1 MPWLDDRY
9 LGIIVALMTVSIW
22 AVFIVATRFSVS
34 TNFTVEE
41 ILFLRL
47 VPSTLIMAPFM
58 IKYDLIPRG
67 LSWLKAGM
75 LMIGA
80 SAVFP
85 YIVSSGLS
93 FAPASDGGVLAPG
106 MLPFWTALA
115 AFLIL
120 GEKLDQV
127 RRAGLF
133 VILIG
138 ALLVGLWQILFNS
151 DEGVWRGHILF
162 LIGSGLFAVY
172 SVIFRQSGLTP
183 LHGLL
188 IGLFWGT
195 LFIIPILLLTGK
207 VNFNNVS
214 PLDIGITIVIQSL
227 IIGILATI
235 LFNYGVRLIGA
246 SEMGAFGALTPILA
260 MLGGIIFLNEIVPAI
275 KMVGIFL
282 VAIGVFLASGILKL
296 KRHKNKKSLGKEHY

>member
-1 MPWLDDRY
+1 MLKLKRSY
-9 LGIIVALMTVSIW
+9 LGVLVALITVSIW

-41 ILFLRL
+41 VLILRL

-67 LSWLKAGM
+67 LPWFKAGM

-80 SAVFP
+80 SAIFP

-115 AFLIL
+115 AFFIL
-120 GEKLDQV
+120 GEKLDKV
-127 RRAGLF
+127 RRTGLLI
-133 VILIG
+133 ILIG
-138 ALLVGLWQILFNS
+138 ALMVGLWQIIFNS

-162 LIGSGLFAVY
+162 LIGSGLFAIY

-195 LFIIPILLLTGK
+195 LFITPILLLTGK
-207 VNFNNVS
+207 VTFHDVS
-214 PLDIGITIVIQSL
+214 AFDIGITIFIQSL
-227 IIGILATI
+227 VIGILATI

-260 MLGGIIFLNEIVPAI
+260 MMGGILFLNESVPAI
-275 KMVGIFL
+275 KMAGIFL
-282 VAIGVFLASGILKL
+282 VAIGVFLASGILKQ
-296 KRHKNKKSLGKEHY
+296 KNNQNKKSD

>member
-1 MPWLDDRY
+1 MFNLDRRY
-9 LGIIVALMTVSIW
+9 LGVLVALITVFIW
-22 AVFIVATRFSVS
+22 AIFIVATRFSLT

-80 SAVFP
+80 SAIFP

-127 RRAGLF
+127 RRTGLF
-133 VILIG
+133 IILVG
-138 ALLVGLWQILFNS
+138 ALMVGLWQIIFNS
-151 DEGVWRGHILF
+151 DEGVWRGHLLF
-162 LIGSGLFAVY
+162 LIGSGLFAIY

-195 LFIIPILLLTGK
+195 LFITPILLLTGR
-207 VNFNNVS
+207 VNFSDVS
-214 PLDIGITIVIQSL
+214 AFDIGITIFIQSL

-260 MLGGIIFLNEIVPAI
+260 MLGGILFLNESVSVI
-275 KMVGIFL
+275 KMAGIFF
-282 VAIGVFLASGILKL
+282 VAIGVFLASGIVKQ
-296 KRHKNKKSLGKEHY
+296 KIYED

>member
-1 MPWLDDRY
+1 MLNLDRRY
-9 LGIIVALMTVSIW
+9 LGVIVALMTVSIW

-41 ILFLRL
+41 VLFLRL

-80 SAVFP
+80 SAIFP

-120 GEKLDQV
+120 GEKLGKI
-127 RRAGLF
+127 RRTGLF
-133 VILIG
+133 VILVG

-162 LIGSGLFAVY
+162 LVGSGLFAVY

-183 LHGLL
+183 IHGLL

-195 LFIIPILLLTGK
+195 LFIIPILLLTGR
-207 VNFNNVS
+207 VNFNDVS
-214 PLDIGITIVIQSL
+214 AFDIGITIVIQSL

-235 LFNYGVRLIGA
+235 LFNYRGSINRGIRDGCFRCINTNTCNA
-246 SEMGAFGALTPILA
+246 
-260 MLGGIIFLNEIVPAI
+260 GGYY
-275 KMVGIFL
+275 
-282 VAIGVFLASGILKL
+282 VF
-296 KRHKNKKSLGKEHY
+296 R

>member
-1 MPWLDDRY
+1 MLKLKRSY
-9 LGIIVALMTVSIW
+9 LGVLVALITVSIW

-41 ILFLRL
+41 VLILRL

-80 SAVFP
+80 SAIFP

-115 AFLIL
+115 AFFIL

-127 RRAGLF
+127 RRTGLLI
-133 VILIG
+133 ILIG
-138 ALLVGLWQILFNS
+138 ALMVGLWQIIFNS

-162 LIGSGLFAVY
+162 LIGSGLFAIY

-195 LFIIPILLLTGK
+195 LFITPILLLTGK
-207 VNFNNVS
+207 VTFHDVS
-214 PLDIGITIVIQSL
+214 AFDIGITIFIQSL
-227 IIGILATI
+227 VIGILSTI

-260 MLGGIIFLNEIVPAI
+260 MMGGILFLNESVPAI
-275 KMVGIFL
+275 KMAGIFL
-282 VAIGVFLASGILKL
+282 VAIGVFLASGILEQKNS
-296 KRHKNKKSLGKEHY
+296 HNKKS

>member
-1 MPWLDDRY
+1 MFNLKRRY
-9 LGIIVALMTVSIW
+9 LGVLVALTTVFIW
-22 AVFIVATRFSVS
+22 AIFIVATRFSLT

-80 SAVFP
+80 SAIFP

-120 GEKLDQV
+120 GEKLNQV
-127 RRAGLF
+127 RRTGLF
-133 VILIG
+133 IILVG
-138 ALLVGLWQILFNS
+138 ALMVGLWQIIFNS
-151 DEGVWRGHILF
+151 DDGVWRGHILF
-162 LIGSGLFAVY
+162 LIGSGLFAIY

-195 LFIIPILLLTGK
+195 LFITPILLLTGR
-207 VNFNNVS
+207 VNFSDVS
-214 PLDIGITIVIQSL
+214 AFDIGVTIFIQSL
-227 IIGILATI
+227 IIGILATV

-260 MLGGIIFLNEIVPAI
+260 MLGGILFLNESVPGI
-275 KMVGIFL
+275 KMAGIFF
-282 VAIGVFLASGILKL
+282 VAIGVFLASGIVKQ
-296 KRHKNKKSLGKEHY
+296 KSYED

>member
-1 MPWLDDRY
+1 MFNLHRRY
-9 LGIIVALMTVSIW
+9 LGILVALITVFIW
-22 AVFIVATRFSVS
+22 AIFIVATRFSLT

-41 ILFLRL
+41 VLFLRL

-80 SAVFP
+80 SAIFP

-127 RRAGLF
+127 RRTGLF
-133 VILIG
+133 IILVG
-138 ALLVGLWQILFNS
+138 ALMVGLWQIIFNS
-151 DEGVWRGHILF
+151 DEGVWRGHLLF
-162 LIGSGLFAVY
+162 LIGSGLFAIY
-172 SVIFRQSGLTP
+172 SVIFRESGLTP
-183 LHGLL
+183 LHALL

-195 LFIIPILLLTGK
+195 LFITPILLLTGR
-207 VNFNNVS
+207 VNFSDVS
-214 PLDIGITIVIQSL
+214 SFDIGITIFIQSL
-227 IIGILATI
+227 IIGILATV

-260 MLGGIIFLNEIVPAI
+260 MLGGILFLNESVSGI
-275 KMVGIFL
+275 KMAGIFF
-282 VAIGVFLASGILKL
+282 VAIGVFLASGIVKQ
-296 KRHKNKKSLGKEHY
+296 KIYED

>member
-1 MPWLDDRY
+1 MLKLKRSY
-9 LGIIVALMTVSIW
+9 LGVLVALITVSIW

-34 TNFTVEE
+34 TNLTVEE
-41 ILFLRL
+41 VLILRL

-80 SAVFP
+80 SAIFP

-115 AFLIL
+115 AFFIL

-127 RRAGLF
+127 RRTGLLI
-133 VILIG
+133 ILIG
-138 ALLVGLWQILFNS
+138 ALMVGLWQIIFNS

-162 LIGSGLFAVY
+162 LIGSGLFAIY

-195 LFIIPILLLTGK
+195 LFITPILLLTGK
-207 VNFNNVS
+207 VTFHDVS
-214 PLDIGITIVIQSL
+214 AFDIGITIFIQSL
-227 IIGILATI
+227 VIGILATI

-260 MLGGIIFLNEIVPAI
+260 MMGGILFLNESVPTV
-275 KMVGIFL
+275 KMAGIFL
-282 VAIGVFLASGILKL
+282 VAIGVFLASGILKQ
-296 KRHKNKKSLGKEHY
+296 KNN

>member
-1 MPWLDDRY
+1 MFNLDRRY
-9 LGIIVALMTVSIW
+9 LGVLVALITVFIW
-22 AVFIVATRFSVS
+22 AIFIVATRFSLT

-41 ILFLRL
+41 VLFLRL

-80 SAVFP
+80 SAIFP

-127 RRAGLF
+127 RRIGLLI
-133 VILIG
+133 ILIG
-138 ALLVGLWQILFNS
+138 ALMVGLWQIIFNS

-162 LIGSGLFAVY
+162 LIGSGLFAIY

-195 LFIIPILLLTGK
+195 LFITPILLLTGR
-207 VNFNNVS
+207 VNFSDVS
-214 PLDIGITIVIQSL
+214 AFDIGITIFIQSL
-227 IIGILATI
+227 IIGIFATI

-260 MLGGIIFLNEIVPAI
+260 MMGGILFLNESVPII
-275 KMVGIFL
+275 KMAGIFL
-282 VAIGVFLASGILKL
+282 VAIGVFLASGVLN
-296 KRHKNKKSLGKEHY
+296 HKNYQNEKL

>member
-1 MPWLDDRY
+1 MLKLKRSY
-9 LGIIVALMTVSIW
+9 LGVLIALITVSIW

-41 ILFLRL
+41 VLILRL

-80 SAVFP
+80 SAIFP

-115 AFLIL
+115 AFFIL

-127 RRAGLF
+127 RRTGLLI
-133 VILIG
+133 ILIG
-138 ALLVGLWQILFNS
+138 ALMVGLWQIIFNS

-162 LIGSGLFAVY
+162 LIGSGLFAIY

-195 LFIIPILLLTGK
+195 LFITPILLLTGK
-207 VNFNNVS
+207 VTFHDVS
-214 PLDIGITIVIQSL
+214 AFDIGITIFIQSL
-227 IIGILATI
+227 VIGILATI

-260 MLGGIIFLNEIVPAI
+260 MMGGILFLNESVPVV
-275 KMVGIFL
+275 KMAGIFL
-282 VAIGVFLASGILKL
+282 VAIGVFLASGILKQ
-296 KRHKNKKSLGKEHY
+296 RDNQNKKSL

>member
-1 MPWLDDRY
+1 MFNLNRRY
-9 LGIIVALMTVSIW
+9 LGVLVALTTVFIW
-22 AVFIVATRFSVS
+22 AIFIVATRFSLT

-41 ILFLRL
+41 VLFLRL

-80 SAVFP
+80 SAIFP

-127 RRAGLF
+127 RRTGLF
-133 VILIG
+133 IILVG
-138 ALLVGLWQILFNS
+138 ALMVGLWQIIFNS

-162 LIGSGLFAVY
+162 LIGSGLFAIY

-195 LFIIPILLLTGK
+195 LFITPILLLTGR
-207 VNFNNVS
+207 VNFSDVS
-214 PLDIGITIVIQSL
+214 AFDIGVTIFIQSL
-227 IIGILATI
+227 IIGILATL

-260 MLGGIIFLNEIVPAI
+260 MLGGILFLNESVPGI
-275 KMVGIFL
+275 KIAGIFF
-282 VAIGVFLASGILKL
+282 VAIGVFLASGIVKQ
-296 KRHKNKKSLGKEHY
+296 KSYED

>member
-1 MPWLDDRY
+1 MLKLKRSY
-9 LGIIVALMTVSIW
+9 LGVLVALITVSIW

-41 ILFLRL
+41 VLILRL

-58 IKYDLIPRG
+58 INYDLIPRG

-80 SAVFP
+80 SAIFP

-115 AFLIL
+115 AFFIL
-120 GEKLDQV
+120 GEKLDQL
-127 RRAGLF
+127 RRTGLLI
-133 VILIG
+133 ILIG
-138 ALLVGLWQILFNS
+138 ALMVGLWQIIFNS

-162 LIGSGLFAVY
+162 LIGSGLFAIY

-195 LFIIPILLLTGK
+195 LFITPILLLTGK
-207 VNFNNVS
+207 VTFHDVS
-214 PLDIGITIVIQSL
+214 AFDIGITIFIQSL
-227 IIGILATI
+227 VIGILATI

-260 MLGGIIFLNEIVPAI
+260 MMGGILFLNESVPAI
-275 KMVGIFL
+275 KMAGIFL
-282 VAIGVFLASGILKL
+282 VAIGVFLASGILKQ
-296 KRHKNKKSLGKEHY
+296 KNNQNKKS

>member
-1 MPWLDDRY
+1 MFNLNRLY
-9 LGIIVALMTVSIW
+9 LGVLIALLTVSIW

-41 ILFLRL
+41 VIFLRL
-47 VPSTLIMAPFM
+47 VPSTIIMAPFM

-80 SAVFP
+80 SAIFP

-115 AFLIL
+115 AFFIL
-120 GEKLDQV
+120 GEKLDKV
-127 RRAGLF
+127 RRTGLF
-133 VILIG
+133 IILVG
-138 ALLVGLWQILFNS
+138 ALMVGLWQIIFNS
-151 DEGVWRGHILF
+151 AEGVWRGHILF
-162 LIGSGLFAVY
+162 LVGSGLFAIY

-195 LFIIPILLLTGK
+195 LFITPILLLTGR
-207 VNFNNVS
+207 VNFSDVS
-214 PLDIGITIVIQSL
+214 AFDIGITIFIQSL

-260 MLGGIIFLNEIVPAI
+260 MLGGILFLNESVPLI
-275 KMVGIFL
+275 KMAGIFL
-282 VAIGVFLASGILKL
+282 VAPGVFLASGILKQ
-296 KRHKNKKSLGKEHY
+296 KSYESGKS

>member
-1 MPWLDDRY
+1 MFNLKRRY
-9 LGIIVALMTVSIW
+9 LGILVALITVFIW
-22 AVFIVATRFSVS
+22 AIFIVATRFSLT

-41 ILFLRL
+41 VLFLRL

-80 SAVFP
+80 SAIFP

-127 RRAGLF
+127 RRTGLF
-133 VILIG
+133 IILVG
-138 ALLVGLWQILFNS
+138 ALMVGLWQIIFNS
-151 DEGVWRGHILF
+151 DEGVWRGHLLF
-162 LIGSGLFAVY
+162 LIGSGLFAIY

-195 LFIIPILLLTGK
+195 LFITPILLLTGR
-207 VNFNNVS
+207 VNFSDVS
-214 PLDIGITIVIQSL
+214 SFDIGITIFIQSL
-227 IIGILATI
+227 IIGILATV

-260 MLGGIIFLNEIVPAI
+260 MLGGILFLNESVSGI
-275 KMVGIFL
+275 KMAGIFF
-282 VAIGVFLASGILKL
+282 VAIGVFLASGIVKQ
-296 KRHKNKKSLGKEHY
+296 KIYED

>member
-1 MPWLDDRY
+1 
-9 LGIIVALMTVSIW
+9 
-22 AVFIVATRFSVS
+22 
-34 TNFTVEE
+34 
-41 ILFLRL
+41 
-47 VPSTLIMAPFM
+47 MAPLM

-80 SAVFP
+80 SAIFP

-115 AFLIL
+115 AFFIL
-120 GEKLDQV
+120 GERLDQV
-127 RRAGLF
+127 RRTGLLI
-133 VILIG
+133 ILIG
-138 ALLVGLWQILFNS
+138 ALMVGLWQIIFNS

-162 LIGSGLFAVY
+162 LIGSGLFAIY

-195 LFIIPILLLTGK
+195 LFITPILLLTGK
-207 VNFNNVS
+207 VTFHDVS
-214 PLDIGITIVIQSL
+214 AFDIGITIFIQSL
-227 IIGILATI
+227 VIGILATI

-260 MLGGIIFLNEIVPAI
+260 MMGGILFLNESVPTV
-275 KMVGIFL
+275 KMAGIFL
-282 VAIGVFLASGILKL
+282 VAIGVFLASGILKQ
-296 KRHKNKKSLGKEHY
+296 KNN

>member
-1 MPWLDDRY
+1 MFNLHRRY
-9 LGIIVALMTVSIW
+9 LGILVALITVFIW
-22 AVFIVATRFSVS
+22 AIFIVATRFSLT

-41 ILFLRL
+41 VLFLRL

-80 SAVFP
+80 SAIFP

-127 RRAGLF
+127 RRTGLF
-133 VILIG
+133 IILVG
-138 ALLVGLWQILFNS
+138 ALMVGLWQIIFNS
-151 DEGVWRGHILF
+151 DEGVWRGHLLF
-162 LIGSGLFAVY
+162 LIGSGLFAIY

-195 LFIIPILLLTGK
+195 LFITPILLLTGR
-207 VNFNNVS
+207 VNFSDVS
-214 PLDIGITIVIQSL
+214 SFDIGITIFIQSL
-227 IIGILATI
+227 IIGILATV

-260 MLGGIIFLNEIVPAI
+260 MLGGILFLNESVSGI
-275 KMVGIFL
+275 KMAGIFF
-282 VAIGVFLASGILKL
+282 VAIGVFLASGIVKQ
-296 KRHKNKKSLGKEHY
+296 KVYED

>member
-1 MPWLDDRY
+1 MLKLKRSY
-9 LGIIVALMTVSIW
+9 LGVLVALITVSIW

-41 ILFLRL
+41 VLILRL

-80 SAVFP
+80 SAIFP

-115 AFLIL
+115 AFFIL

-127 RRAGLF
+127 RRTGLLI
-133 VILIG
+133 ILIG
-138 ALLVGLWQILFNS
+138 ALMVGLWQIIFNS

-162 LIGSGLFAVY
+162 LIGSGLFAIY

-195 LFIIPILLLTGK
+195 LFITPILLLTGK
-207 VNFNNVS
+207 VTFHDVS
-214 PLDIGITIVIQSL
+214 AFDIGITIFIQSL
-227 IIGILATI
+227 VIGILATI

-260 MLGGIIFLNEIVPAI
+260 MMGGILFLNESVPPI
-275 KMVGIFL
+275 KMAGIFL
-282 VAIGVFLASGILKL
+282 VAIGVFLASGILKQ
-296 KRHKNKKSLGKEHY
+296 KNSHNKKS

>member
-1 MPWLDDRY
+1 MFNLDRRY
-9 LGIIVALMTVSIW
+9 LGVLVALITVFIW
-22 AVFIVATRFSVS
+22 AIFIVATRFSLT

-41 ILFLRL
+41 VLFLRL

-67 LSWLKAGM
+67 LPWLKAGM
-75 LMIGA
+75 LMTGA
-80 SAVFP
+80 SAIFP

-120 GEKLDQV
+120 GEKLDQI
-127 RRAGLF
+127 RRIGLLI
-133 VILIG
+133 ILIG
-138 ALLVGLWQILFNS
+138 ALMVGLWQIIFNS
-151 DEGVWRGHILF
+151 EEGVWRGHILF
-162 LIGSGLFAVY
+162 LIGSGLFAIY

-195 LFIIPILLLTGK
+195 LFITPILLLTGR
-207 VNFNNVS
+207 VNFSDVS
-214 PLDIGITIVIQSL
+214 AFDIGITIFIQSL

-260 MLGGIIFLNEIVPAI
+260 MMGGILFLNESVPVI
-275 KMVGIFL
+275 KMAGIFF
-282 VAIGVFLASGILKL
+282 VAIGVFLASGVLNQKNYQNEKL
-296 KRHKNKKSLGKEHY
+296 

>member
-1 MPWLDDRY
+1 MLSLDRRY
-9 LGIIVALMTVSIW
+9 LGVIVALMTVSIW

-41 ILFLRL
+41 VLFLRL

-80 SAVFP
+80 SAIFP

-120 GEKLDQV
+120 GEKFDQI
-127 RRAGLF
+127 RRTGLF
-133 VILIG
+133 VILVG

-195 LFIIPILLLTGK
+195 LFIIPILLLTGR

-214 PLDIGITIVIQSL
+214 ALDIGITIIIQSL

-260 MLGGIIFLNEIVPAI
+260 MLGGIMFLEETVPAI
-275 KMVGIFL
+275 KMIGIFL
-282 VAIGVFLASGILKL
+282 VAIGVFLASGILKD
-296 KRHKNKKSLGKEHY
+296 KSYKNEKPQ

>member
-1 MPWLDDRY
+1 MLKLKRSY
-9 LGIIVALMTVSIW
+9 LGVLVAFITVSIW

-41 ILFLRL
+41 VLILRL

-80 SAVFP
+80 SAIFP

-115 AFLIL
+115 AFFIL

-127 RRAGLF
+127 RRTGLLI
-133 VILIG
+133 ILIG
-138 ALLVGLWQILFNS
+138 ALMVGLWQIIFNS

-162 LIGSGLFAVY
+162 LIGSGLFAIY

-195 LFIIPILLLTGK
+195 LFITPILLLTGK
-207 VNFNNVS
+207 VTFHDVS
-214 PLDIGITIVIQSL
+214 AFDIGITIFIQSL
-227 IIGILATI
+227 VIGILATI

-260 MLGGIIFLNEIVPAI
+260 MMGGILFLNESVPAI
-275 KMVGIFL
+275 KMAGIFL
-282 VAIGVFLASGILKL
+282 VAIGVFLASGILEQKNS
-296 KRHKNKKSLGKEHY
+296 HNKKS

>member
-1 MPWLDDRY
+1 MFNIDRRY
-9 LGIIVALMTVSIW
+9 LGILVALITVFIW
-22 AVFIVATRFSVS
+22 AIFIVATRFSLT

-41 ILFLRL
+41 VLFLRL

-80 SAVFP
+80 SAIFP

-93 FAPASDGGVLAPG
+93 YAPASDGGVLAPG

-127 RRAGLF
+127 RRIGLLI
-133 VILIG
+133 ILIG
-138 ALLVGLWQILFNS
+138 ALMVGLWQIIFDS

-162 LIGSGLFAVY
+162 LIGSGLFAIY

-195 LFIIPILLLTGK
+195 LFITPILLLTGR
-207 VNFNNVS
+207 VNFSDVS
-214 PLDIGITIVIQSL
+214 AVDIGITIFIQSF

-235 LFNYGVRLIGA
+235 LFNNGVRLIGA

-260 MLGGIIFLNEIVPAI
+260 MMGGVLFLNESVPVI
-275 KMVGIFL
+275 KMAGIFL
-282 VAIGVFLASGILKL
+282 VAIGVFLASGVLNQKNYQNEKL
-296 KRHKNKKSLGKEHY
+296 

>member
-1 MPWLDDRY
+1 MLKFKRSY
-9 LGIIVALMTVSIW
+9 LGVLVALITVSIW

-41 ILFLRL
+41 VLILRL

-80 SAVFP
+80 SAIFP

-115 AFLIL
+115 AFFIL
-120 GEKLDQV
+120 GEKLDRV
-127 RRAGLF
+127 RRTGLLI
-133 VILIG
+133 ILIG
-138 ALLVGLWQILFNS
+138 ALMVGLWQIIFNS

-162 LIGSGLFAVY
+162 LIGSGLFAIY

-195 LFIIPILLLTGK
+195 LFMTPILLLTGK
-207 VNFNNVS
+207 VTFHDVS
-214 PLDIGITIVIQSL
+214 AFDIGITIFIQSL
-227 IIGILATI
+227 VIGILATI

-260 MLGGIIFLNEIVPAI
+260 MMGGILFLNESVPAV
-275 KMVGIFL
+275 KVAGVFL
-282 VAIGVFLASGILKL
+282 VAIGVFLASGILKQ
-296 KRHKNKKSLGKEHY
+296 KNNQNKKS

>member
-1 MPWLDDRY
+1 MLKLKRSY
-9 LGIIVALMTVSIW
+9 LGVLVALITVSIW

-41 ILFLRL
+41 VLILRL

-80 SAVFP
+80 SAIFP

-115 AFLIL
+115 AFFIL

-127 RRAGLF
+127 RRTGLLI
-133 VILIG
+133 ILMG
-138 ALLVGLWQILFNS
+138 ALMVGLWQIIFNS

-162 LIGSGLFAVY
+162 LIGSGLFAIY
-172 SVIFRQSGLTP
+172 SVIFRQSELTP

-195 LFIIPILLLTGK
+195 LFITPILLLTGK
-207 VNFNNVS
+207 VNFSNVS
-214 PLDIGITIVIQSL
+214 AFDIGITIFIQSL

-260 MLGGIIFLNEIVPAI
+260 MMGGILFLNESVPAI
-275 KMVGIFL
+275 KMAGIFL
-282 VAIGVFLASGILKL
+282 VAIGVFLASGILKQ
-296 KRHKNKKSLGKEHY
+296 KNNQNKES

>member
-1 MPWLDDRY
+1 MLNLDRRY
-9 LGIIVALMTVSIW
+9 LGVIVALMTVSIW

-41 ILFLRL
+41 VLFLRL

-80 SAVFP
+80 SAIFP

-120 GEKLDQV
+120 GEQLDKI
-127 RRAGLF
+127 RRTGLF
-133 VILIG
+133 VIQVG

-162 LIGSGLFAVY
+162 LVGSGLFAVY
-172 SVIFRQSGLTP
+172 SVVFRQSGLTP

-195 LFIIPILLLTGK
+195 LFIIPILLLTGR
-207 VNFNNVS
+207 VNFNDVS
-214 PLDIGITIVIQSL
+214 AFDIGITIVIQSL

-260 MLGGIIFLNEIVPAI
+260 MLGGIMFLDETVPAI
-275 KMVGIFL
+275 KMIGIFL
-282 VAIGVFLASGILKL
+282 VAIGVFLASGILKN
-296 KRHKNKKSLGKEHY
+296 KSYKNEKPK

>member
-1 MPWLDDRY
+1 MFNLNRRY
-9 LGIIVALMTVSIW
+9 LGVLVALTTVFIW
-22 AVFIVATRFSVS
+22 AIFIVATRFSLT

-80 SAVFP
+80 SAIFP

-120 GEKLDQV
+120 GEKLNQV
-127 RRAGLF
+127 RRTGLF
-133 VILIG
+133 IILVG
-138 ALLVGLWQILFNS
+138 ALMVGLCQIIFNS
-151 DEGVWRGHILF
+151 DDGVWRGHILF
-162 LIGSGLFAVY
+162 LIGSGLFAIY

-195 LFIIPILLLTGK
+195 LFITPILLLTGR
-207 VNFNNVS
+207 VNFSDVS
-214 PLDIGITIVIQSL
+214 AFDIGVTIFIQSL
-227 IIGILATI
+227 IIGILATV

-260 MLGGIIFLNEIVPAI
+260 MLGGILFLNESVPGI
-275 KMVGIFL
+275 KMAGIFF
-282 VAIGVFLASGILKL
+282 VAIGVFLASGIVKQ
-296 KRHKNKKSLGKEHY
+296 KSYED

>member
-1 MPWLDDRY
+1 MLKLKRTY
-9 LGIIVALMTVSIW
+9 LGVLVALITVSIW

-41 ILFLRL
+41 VLILRL

-58 IKYDLIPRG
+58 VKYDLIPRG

-80 SAVFP
+80 SAIFP

-115 AFLIL
+115 AFFIL

-127 RRAGLF
+127 RRTGLLI
-133 VILIG
+133 ILIG
-138 ALLVGLWQILFNS
+138 ALIVGLWQIIFNS

-162 LIGSGLFAVY
+162 LIGSGLFAIY

-195 LFIIPILLLTGK
+195 LFITPILLLTGK
-207 VNFNNVS
+207 VTFHDVS
-214 PLDIGITIVIQSL
+214 AFDIGITIFIQSL
-227 IIGILATI
+227 VIGILATI

-260 MLGGIIFLNEIVPAI
+260 MMGGILFLNESVPAI
-275 KMVGIFL
+275 KIAGIFL
-282 VAIGVFLASGILKL
+282 VAIGVFLASGILKQ
-296 KRHKNKKSLGKEHY
+296 KNN

>member
-1 MPWLDDRY
+1 MLKLKRSY
-9 LGIIVALMTVSIW
+9 LGVLVALITVSIW

-41 ILFLRL
+41 VLILRL

-80 SAVFP
+80 SAIFP

-115 AFLIL
+115 AFFIL

-127 RRAGLF
+127 RLTGLLI
-133 VILIG
+133 ILIG
-138 ALLVGLWQILFNS
+138 ALMVGLWQIIFNS

-162 LIGSGLFAVY
+162 LIGSGLFAIY

-195 LFIIPILLLTGK
+195 LFITPILLLTGK
-207 VNFNNVS
+207 VTFHDVS
-214 PLDIGITIVIQSL
+214 AFDIGITIFIQSL
-227 IIGILATI
+227 VIGILATI

-260 MLGGIIFLNEIVPAI
+260 MMGGILFLNEPVPVI
-275 KMVGIFL
+275 KL
-282 VAIGVFLASGILKL
+282 
-296 KRHKNKKSLGKEHY
+296 SLIHI

>member
-1 MPWLDDRY
+1 MLKLNRSY
-9 LGIIVALMTVSIW
+9 LGVLVALITVSIW

-41 ILFLRL
+41 VLILRL

-80 SAVFP
+80 SAIFP

-115 AFLIL
+115 AFFIL
-120 GEKLDQV
+120 GEKLDKV
-127 RRAGLF
+127 RRTGLLI
-133 VILIG
+133 ILIG
-138 ALLVGLWQILFNS
+138 ALMVGLWQIIFNS

-162 LIGSGLFAVY
+162 LIGSGLFAIY

-195 LFIIPILLLTGK
+195 LFITPILLLTGK
-207 VNFNNVS
+207 VNFSNVS
-214 PLDIGITIVIQSL
+214 AFDIGITIFIQSL

-260 MLGGIIFLNEIVPAI
+260 MIGGILFLNETVPLI
-275 KMVGIFL
+275 KMAGIFL
-282 VAIGVFLASGILKL
+282 VAIGVFLASGILNRKNYQ
-296 KRHKNKKSLGKEHY
+296 NKKS

>member
-1 MPWLDDRY
+1 MLKLKCSY
-9 LGIIVALMTVSIW
+9 LGILVALITVSIW

-41 ILFLRL
+41 VLILRL

-80 SAVFP
+80 SAIFP

-115 AFLIL
+115 AFFIL
-120 GEKLDQV
+120 GEKLDQL
-127 RRAGLF
+127 RRTGLLI
-133 VILIG
+133 ILIG
-138 ALLVGLWQILFNS
+138 ALMVGLWQIIFNS

-162 LIGSGLFAVY
+162 LIGSGLFAIY

-195 LFIIPILLLTGK
+195 LFITPILLLTGK
-207 VNFNNVS
+207 VTFHDVS
-214 PLDIGITIVIQSL
+214 AFDIGITIFIQSL
-227 IIGILATI
+227 VIGILATI

-260 MLGGIIFLNEIVPAI
+260 MMGGILFLNESVPAI
-275 KMVGIFL
+275 KMAGIFL
-282 VAIGVFLASGILKL
+282 VAIGVFLASGILNQKNNQ
-296 KRHKNKKSLGKEHY
+296 NKKS

>member
-1 MPWLDDRY
+1 MFNLNRLY
-9 LGIIVALMTVSIW
+9 LGVLIALLTVSIW

-41 ILFLRL
+41 VIFLRL
-47 VPSTLIMAPFM
+47 VPSTIIMAPFM

-80 SAVFP
+80 SAIFP

-115 AFLIL
+115 AFFIL
-120 GEKLDQV
+120 GEKLDKI
-127 RRAGLF
+127 RRTGLF
-133 VILIG
+133 IILVG
-138 ALLVGLWQILFNS
+138 ALMVGLWQIIFNS
-151 DEGVWRGHILF
+151 SEGVWRGHILF
-162 LIGSGLFAVY
+162 LVGSGLFAIY

-195 LFIIPILLLTGK
+195 LFITPILLLTGR
-207 VNFNNVS
+207 VNFSDVS
-214 PLDIGITIVIQSL
+214 AFDIGITIFIQSL

-260 MLGGIIFLNEIVPAI
+260 MLGGILFLNESVPLI
-275 KMVGIFL
+275 KMAGIFL
-282 VAIGVFLASGILKL
+282 VAIGVFLASGILKQ
-296 KRHKNKKSLGKEHY
+296 KSYESGKS

>member
-1 MPWLDDRY
+1 MFNLNRRY
-9 LGIIVALMTVSIW
+9 LGVLVALTTVFIW
-22 AVFIVATRFSVS
+22 AIFIVATRFSLT

-80 SAVFP
+80 SAIFP

-120 GEKLDQV
+120 GEKLNQV
-127 RRAGLF
+127 RRTGLF
-133 VILIG
+133 IILVG
-138 ALLVGLWQILFNS
+138 ALMVGLWQIIFNS

-162 LIGSGLFAVY
+162 LIGSGLFAIY

-195 LFIIPILLLTGK
+195 LFITPILLLTGR
-207 VNFNNVS
+207 VNFSDVS
-214 PLDIGITIVIQSL
+214 AFDIGVTIFIQSL
-227 IIGILATI
+227 IIGILATV

-260 MLGGIIFLNEIVPAI
+260 MLGGILFLNESVPGI
-275 KMVGIFL
+275 KMAGIFF
-282 VAIGVFLASGILKL
+282 VAIGVFLASGIVKQ
-296 KRHKNKKSLGKEHY
+296 KSYED

>member
-1 MPWLDDRY
+1 MFNLNRLY
-9 LGIIVALMTVSIW
+9 LGVLIALLTVSIW

-41 ILFLRL
+41 VIFLRL
-47 VPSTLIMAPFM
+47 VPSTIIMAPFM

-80 SAVFP
+80 SAIFP

-115 AFLIL
+115 ASFIL
-120 GEKLDQV
+120 GEKLDKV
-127 RRAGLF
+127 RRTGLF
-133 VILIG
+133 IILVG
-138 ALLVGLWQILFNS
+138 ALMVGLWQIIFNS
-151 DEGVWRGHILF
+151 GEGVWRGHILF
-162 LIGSGLFAVY
+162 LVGSGLFAIY

-195 LFIIPILLLTGK
+195 LFITPILLLTGR
-207 VNFNNVS
+207 VNFSDVS
-214 PLDIGITIVIQSL
+214 AFDIGITIFIQSL

-260 MLGGIIFLNEIVPAI
+260 MLGGILFLNESVPLI
-275 KMVGIFL
+275 KMAGIFL
-282 VAIGVFLASGILKL
+282 VAIGVFLASGILKQ
-296 KRHKNKKSLGKEHY
+296 KSYEGEKS

>member
-1 MPWLDDRY
+1 MLKLKRSY
-9 LGIIVALMTVSIW
+9 LGVLVALITVSIW

-34 TNFTVEE
+34 TKFTVEE
-41 ILFLRL
+41 VLILRL

-80 SAVFP
+80 SAIFP

-115 AFLIL
+115 AFFIL

-127 RRAGLF
+127 RRTGLLI
-133 VILIG
+133 ILIG
-138 ALLVGLWQILFNS
+138 ALMVGLWQIIFNS

-162 LIGSGLFAVY
+162 LIGSGLFAIY

-195 LFIIPILLLTGK
+195 LFITPILLLTGK
-207 VNFNNVS
+207 VTFHDVS
-214 PLDIGITIVIQSL
+214 AFDIGITIFIQSL
-227 IIGILATI
+227 VIGILATI

-260 MLGGIIFLNEIVPAI
+260 MMGGILFLNESVPAI
-275 KMVGIFL
+275 KMAGIFL
-282 VAIGVFLASGILKL
+282 VAIGVFLASGILEQKNS
-296 KRHKNKKSLGKEHY
+296 HNKK

>member
-1 MPWLDDRY
+1 MLKLKRSY
-9 LGIIVALMTVSIW
+9 LGVLVALITVSIW

-41 ILFLRL
+41 VLILRL

-80 SAVFP
+80 SAIFP

-115 AFLIL
+115 AFFIL

-127 RRAGLF
+127 RRTVLLIILF
-133 VILIG
+133 G
-138 ALLVGLWQILFNS
+138 ALMVGLWQIIFNS

-162 LIGSGLFAVY
+162 LIGSGLFAIY

-195 LFIIPILLLTGK
+195 LFITPILLLTGK
-207 VNFNNVS
+207 VTFHDVS
-214 PLDIGITIVIQSL
+214 AFDIGITIFIQSL
-227 IIGILATI
+227 VIGILATI

-260 MLGGIIFLNEIVPAI
+260 MMGGILFLNESVPAI
-275 KMVGIFL
+275 KMAGIFL
-282 VAIGVFLASGILKL
+282 VAIGVFLASGILEQKNS
-296 KRHKNKKSLGKEHY
+296 HNKKS

>member
-1 MPWLDDRY
+1 MFNLDRRY
-9 LGIIVALMTVSIW
+9 LGVLVALITVFIW
-22 AVFIVATRFSVS
+22 AIFIVATRFSLT

-41 ILFLRL
+41 VLFLRL

-58 IKYDLIPRG
+58 TKYDLIPRG

-80 SAVFP
+80 SAIFP

-127 RRAGLF
+127 RRIGLLI
-133 VILIG
+133 ILIG
-138 ALLVGLWQILFNS
+138 ALMVGLWQIIFNS

-162 LIGSGLFAVY
+162 LIGSGLFAIY

-195 LFIIPILLLTGK
+195 LFITPILLLTGR
-207 VNFNNVS
+207 VNFSDVS
-214 PLDIGITIVIQSL
+214 AFDIGITIFIQSL

-260 MLGGIIFLNEIVPAI
+260 MMGGILFLNESVPVI
-275 KMVGIFL
+275 KMAGIFL
-282 VAIGVFLASGILKL
+282 VAIGVFLASGVLNQKNYQNEKL
-296 KRHKNKKSLGKEHY
+296 

>member
-1 MPWLDDRY
+1 MLKLNRSY
-9 LGIIVALMTVSIW
+9 LGVLVALTTVSVW
-22 AVFIVATRFSVS
+22 AIFIIATRFAVS

-41 ILFLRL
+41 VLILRL

-80 SAVFP
+80 SAIFP

-115 AFLIL
+115 AFFIL

-127 RRAGLF
+127 RRTGLLI
-133 VILIG
+133 ILIG
-138 ALLVGLWQILFNS
+138 ALMVGLWQIIFNS

-162 LIGSGLFAVY
+162 LIGSGLFAIY

-195 LFIIPILLLTGK
+195 LFITPILLLTGK
-207 VNFNNVS
+207 VNFSNVS
-214 PLDIGITIVIQSL
+214 AFDIGITIFIQSI

-260 MLGGIIFLNEIVPAI
+260 MIGGILFLNESVPII
-275 KMVGIFL
+275 KMTGIFL
-282 VAIGVFLASGILKL
+282 VAIGVFLASGILN
-296 KRHKNKKSLGKEHY
+296 HKNYQNKKS

>member
-1 MPWLDDRY
+1 MFNLNRLY
-9 LGIIVALMTVSIW
+9 LGVLVALLTVSIW

-41 ILFLRL
+41 VIFLRL
-47 VPSTLIMAPFM
+47 VPSTIIMAPFM

-80 SAVFP
+80 SAIFP

-115 AFLIL
+115 AFFIL
-120 GEKLDQV
+120 GEKLDKV
-127 RRAGLF
+127 RRTGLF
-133 VILIG
+133 IILVG
-138 ALLVGLWQILFNS
+138 ALMVGLWQIIFNS
-151 DEGVWRGHILF
+151 GEGVWRGHVLF
-162 LIGSGLFAVY
+162 LVGSGLFAIY

-195 LFIIPILLLTGK
+195 LFITPILLLTGR
-207 VNFNNVS
+207 VNFSDVS
-214 PLDIGITIVIQSL
+214 AFDIGITIFIQSL

-260 MLGGIIFLNEIVPAI
+260 MLGGILFLNESVPLI
-275 KMVGIFL
+275 KMAGIFL
-282 VAIGVFLASGILKL
+282 VAIGVFLASGILKQ
-296 KRHKNKKSLGKEHY
+296 KSYESGNL

>member
-1 MPWLDDRY
+1 MLKLKRSY
-9 LGIIVALMTVSIW
+9 LGVLVALITVSIW

-34 TNFTVEE
+34 TKFTVEE
-41 ILFLRL
+41 VLILRL

-80 SAVFP
+80 SAIFP

-115 AFLIL
+115 AFFIL

-127 RRAGLF
+127 RRTGLLI
-133 VILIG
+133 ILIG
-138 ALLVGLWQILFNS
+138 ALMVGLWQIIFNS

-162 LIGSGLFAVY
+162 LIGSGLFAIY

-195 LFIIPILLLTGK
+195 LFITPILLLTGK
-207 VNFNNVS
+207 VTFHDVS
-214 PLDIGITIVIQSL
+214 AFDIGITIFIQSL
-227 IIGILATI
+227 VIGILATI

-260 MLGGIIFLNEIVPAI
+260 MMGGILFLNESVPAI
-275 KMVGIFL
+275 KMAGIFL
-282 VAIGVFLASGILKL
+282 VAIGVFLASGILEQKNN
-296 KRHKNKKSLGKEHY
+296 HNKKS

>member
-1 MPWLDDRY
+1 MLNLDRRY
-9 LGIIVALMTVSIW
+9 LGVIVALMTVSIW

-41 ILFLRL
+41 VLFLRL

-80 SAVFP
+80 SAIFP

-120 GEKLDQV
+120 GEKLDQI

-183 LHGLL
+183 FHGLL

-195 LFIIPILLLTGK
+195 LFIIPILLLTGR

-214 PLDIGITIVIQSL
+214 ALDISITIVIQSL

-260 MLGGIIFLNEIVPAI
+260 MLGGIMFLNETVPAI

-296 KRHKNKKSLGKEHY
+296 KSHKNEKSLGKQH